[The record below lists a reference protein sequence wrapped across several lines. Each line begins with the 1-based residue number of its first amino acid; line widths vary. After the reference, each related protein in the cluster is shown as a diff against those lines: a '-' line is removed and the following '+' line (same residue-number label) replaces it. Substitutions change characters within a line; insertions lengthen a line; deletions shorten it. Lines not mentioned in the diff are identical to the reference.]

1 MTSAL
6 TPSERALQG
15 LPPHLRRFAVRQ
27 DYGAYTPRDQAV
39 WRHILRRLV
48 RHLATRAH
56 PSYLRGLEATGI
68 GTERI
73 PSMDEMNEK
82 LARLGWSAVSVR
94 GFIPPAVF
102 TELQAIRVLA
112 IAGDIRTHEHIEY
125 TPAPDIVHESA
136 GHAPILAD
144 PAYAAFLQAAG
155 ELGFRAIASAEDQD
169 VYGAIRALSIVKE
182 DPAATP
188 GEIAA
193 SERRLEEATASRREV
208 SEATR
213 ASRLY
218 WWTAE
223 YGLVG
228 ARDDPKIFGAGLLS
242 SIGESTHCFSDEV
255 ERIPLDASAADVEYD
270 ITRMQPQLFVAR
282 DFEQLREV
290 VEELARTLAWRRGG
304 DYGLRQALS
313 ARTVNHLVLDDGG
326 AVTGVVEALHPGA
339 RFAGPGLSTA
349 LAALRGPALL
359 SRAGRALGPPTD
371 LPALVAFGE
380 AHLPQEGLFRL
391 SFESGLALS
400 GRMAG
405 GGTATELRASVGSRE
420 LDVPPQALLLAS
432 PALPSVAGGPGDPGA
447 WDERLG
453 APVPN
458 EEGEARARAH
468 KASAL
473 APRLAEL
480 YRQVRA
486 LRESGPADP
495 TRLAEIAAEAQRF
508 PDDWLLRAEVD
519 ELTTGDPVRPGT
531 AAARRA

>member
-1 MTSAL
+1 VVVTTAL
-6 TPSERALQG
+6 SPGERAIRT
-15 LPPHLRRFAVRQ
+15 LPPRLRRFVVPQ
-27 DYGAYTPRDQAV
+27 DYAAYTPRDQAV

-48 RHLATRAH
+48 KHLVGHAH

-82 LARLGWSAVSVR
+82 LSRLAWSAVSVR

-102 TELQAIRVLA
+102 TELQSMRVLA

-144 PAYAAFLQAAG
+144 PAYASFLQSAG
-155 ELGFRAIASAEDQD
+155 ELGFRAIASVEDQE
-169 VYGAIRALSIVKE
+169 VYEAIRALSIVKE

-193 SERRLEEATASRREV
+193 SERRLAEANASRRFV

-228 ARDDPKIFGAGLLS
+228 TPDEPKIYGAGLLS

-255 ERIPLDASAADVEYD
+255 QRIPLDVGAADVEFD

-282 DFEQLREV
+282 DFEQLEEV

-304 DYGLRQALS
+304 DHGLRQALA
-313 ARTVNHLVLDDGG
+313 ARTVNHLALDDGTT
-326 AVTGVVEALHPGA
+326 VTGVVEALHPRA
-339 RFAGPGLSTA
+339 SLAGHGLSTA
-349 LAALRGPALL
+349 LAVLRGPTLL
-359 SRAGRALGPPTD
+359 ARAGKALRPPED
-371 LPALVAFGE
+371 LPALVAFGLARAPE
-380 AHLPQEGLFRL
+380 EGPFRL
-391 SFESGLALS
+391 SFASGLALS
-400 GRMAG
+400 GRIADG
-405 GGTATELRASVGSRE
+405 AARELRASIGSRE
-420 LDVPPQALLLAS
+420 LDLPVPALLLTS
-432 PALPSVAGGPGDPGA
+432 SALPSVAGGPGDPGI
-447 WDERLG
+447 WDERFG
-453 APVPN
+453 TPAPD

-480 YRQVRA
+480 YREVRI
-486 LRESGPADP
+486 LRESGRTDRV
-495 TRLAEIAAEAQRF
+495 RLADLAAEARRF
-508 PDDWLLRAEVD
+508 PGEWLLHAEVE
-519 ELTTGDPVRPGT
+519 ELAAKDHPESAPRP
-531 AAARRA
+531 A